1 MSGVANMRKLGL
13 IGGLSWYST
22 ELYYARI
29 NKQVLRRTN
38 GTCNAPLLIESLNFC
53 DVGKASTDEDWAH
66 VADVLTASAQR
77 LEQAGATAILICAN
91 SMHKVFDTV
100 AAAVSIPL
108 IHIADAVGAKM
119 KADAVQSAALLG
131 TANVMAEN
139 WYRQRLVKHGVSLL
153 PAEMDDVKELD
164 RIIYDELMHGV
175 VKRDSERTLK
185 TLITEI
191 DQEGIKAVVLGC
203 TELSMI
209 IDTKANV
216 LPIYDST
223 EIHAD
228 AGVDWI
234 LNTQS

>member
-1 MSGVANMRKLGL
+1 MRKLGL
-13 IGGLSWYST
+13 IGGMSWYST

-29 NKQVLRRTN
+29 NKQVLRRTE
-38 GTCNAPLLIESLNFC
+38 GSCNAPLLIESLNFC
-53 DVGKASTDEDWAH
+53 DIAKANSEQDWDH
-66 VADVLTASAQR
+66 VADVLIAAAQR

-91 SMHKVFDTV
+91 SMHKVHDRV
-100 AAAVSIPL
+100 AASVSIPV
-108 IHIADAVGAKM
+108 IHIADAVGEKM
-119 KADAVQSAALLG
+119 KLDGVQSAALLG

-139 WYRQRLVKHGVSLL
+139 WYRQRLVKHGVTLM
-153 PAEMDDVKELD
+153 PAEMDDVQDLD
-164 RIIYDELMHGV
+164 RIIYDELMHGQ

-185 TLITEI
+185 SIITEI

-203 TELSMI
+203 TELCMI
-209 IDTKANV
+209 VDTKANV

-234 LNTQS
+234 LGDAI

>member
-1 MSGVANMRKLGL
+1 MRKLGL
-13 IGGLSWYST
+13 IGGMSWYST

-29 NKQVLRRTN
+29 NKQVLRRTE
-38 GTCNAPLLIESLNFC
+38 GSCNAPLLIESLNFC
-53 DVGKASTDEDWAH
+53 DIAKANSEQDWDH
-66 VADVLTASAQR
+66 VADVLIAAAQR

-91 SMHKVFDTV
+91 SMHKVHDRV
-100 AAAVSIPL
+100 AASVSIPV
-108 IHIADAVGAKM
+108 IHIADAVGEKM
-119 KADAVQSAALLG
+119 KLDGVQSAALLG

-139 WYRQRLVKHGVSLL
+139 WYRQRLVKHGVTLM
-153 PAEMDDVKELD
+153 PAEMDDVQDLD
-164 RIIYDELMHGV
+164 RIIYDELMHGQ

-185 TLITEI
+185 SIITEI

-203 TELSMI
+203 TELCMI
-209 IDTKANV
+209 VDTKANV

-234 LNTQS
+234 LSDAI

>member
-1 MSGVANMRKLGL
+1 MRKLGL

-22 ELYYARI
+22 QLYYARI

-53 DVGKASTDEDWAH
+53 DIGRASTAEDWAH
-66 VADVLTASAQR
+66 VADVLTMSARR
-77 LEQAGATAILICAN
+77 LEQAGATALLIGAN
-91 SMHKVFDTV
+91 SMHKVFDEV
-100 AAAVSIPL
+100 AASVSIPL
-108 IHIADAVGAKM
+108 IHIADAVGDKM
-119 KADAVQSAALLG
+119 KADAVPSAALLG

-153 PAEMDDVKELD
+153 PAEMDDVQDLD
-164 RIIYDELMHGV
+164 RIIYSELMHGV
-175 VKRDSERTLK
+175 VKRDSERKLK

-191 DQEGIKAVVLGC
+191 DQQDIKAVVLGC
-203 TELSMI
+203 TELCMI
-209 IDTKANV
+209 VDTKANV

-234 LNTQS
+234 LGDTP

>member
-1 MSGVANMRKLGL
+1 MRKLGL

-53 DVGKASTDEDWAH
+53 DVGKASTQEDWTH
-66 VADVLTASAQR
+66 VAEVLIASARR
-77 LEQAGATAILICAN
+77 LEQAGATALLIGAN
-91 SMHKVFDTV
+91 SMHKVFDEV
-100 AAAVSIPL
+100 SAAVSVPV
-108 IHIADAVGAKM
+108 IHIADAVGDKM
-119 KADAVQSAALLG
+119 KTDAVSSAALLG
-131 TANVMAEN
+131 TGNVMAEN

-153 PAEMDDVKELD
+153 PAEMDDVKDLD

-185 TLITEI
+185 TIITEI

-203 TELSMI
+203 TELSMLV
-209 IDTKANV
+209 DTKANV

-228 AGVDWI
+228 AGVEWI
-234 LNTQS
+234 LGDTP

>member
-1 MSGVANMRKLGL
+1 MRKLGL

-22 ELYYARI
+22 QLYYARI

-53 DVGKASTDEDWAH
+53 DVGKASTEQDWEH
-66 VADVLTASAQR
+66 VAGVLVNSARR
-77 LEQAGATAILICAN
+77 LEQAGASALLIGAN
-91 SMHKVFDTV
+91 SMHKVFDEV
-100 AAAVSIPL
+100 ASSVSIPV
-108 IHIADAVGAKM
+108 IHIADAVGEKM
-119 KADAVQSAALLG
+119 KHDAVPSAALLG

-139 WYRQRLVKHGVSLL
+139 WYRQRLVKHGITLL
-153 PAEMDDVKELD
+153 PAEMDDVNDLE

-185 TLITEI
+185 TIITEI
-191 DQEGIKAVVLGC
+191 DQQGIKAVVLGC
-203 TELSMI
+203 TELSMVV
-209 IDTKANV
+209 DTKANI

-234 LNTQS
+234 LSDAM